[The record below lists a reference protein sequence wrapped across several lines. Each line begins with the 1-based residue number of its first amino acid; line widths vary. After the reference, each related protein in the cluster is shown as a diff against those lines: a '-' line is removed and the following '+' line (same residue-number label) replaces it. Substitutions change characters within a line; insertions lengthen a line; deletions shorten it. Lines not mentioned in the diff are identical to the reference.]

1 MSFQTHRPTQTLLIP
16 QKRPLLAP
24 VKPTINVV
32 QHQHQHQTSPEN
44 SLPNTT
50 TPTTTITPQKEER
63 KEEEPQPT
71 EYDFARIPQPF
82 LDPRLWENIKS
93 VESLYSSSLSA
104 SFSTAAFSGAEAEAA
119 SSSNRER
126 RGMNEKEAEEEDR
139 RKRAREAEY
148 GGMAVRGR
156 SGVRGRR
163 DR

>member
-1 MSFQTHRPTQTLLIP
+1 MPFQTHRPTQTLLIP

-32 QHQHQHQTSPEN
+32 QHQHQHQHQHQTSPEN

-50 TPTTTITPQKEER
+50 TTITTITPQKEER
-63 KEEEPQPT
+63 KEEEEELQPT

-93 VESLYSSSLSA
+93 VDSLYSSSLSA
-104 SFSTAAFSGAEAEAA
+104 S
-119 SSSNRER
+119 SSSIRER